1 MMNMVA
7 MYGPSMTQNRQ
18 VNRMVEK
25 KLVDSIG
32 SVDDFGVTG
41 GYEPTSLGDEP
52 SKQTP
57 MREEDG
63 ISVIWEKSGESIS
76 GENRNSITSS
86 EPYIVESRD
95 TVKGVIRT
103 VYPLLPFCKWCSP
116 AARRENDNEWTSG
129 WNEEG
134 AEVRM
139 SQRESRLSG
148 VPHSDYYSFTL
159 TEQQGD
165 IICENCGQSPA
176 KGEEVAIPVKVI
188 RNLKKKTPVEYD
200 VEAVQLG
207 IKCKG
212 EIIRIPE
219 RLVANWVSRGQLQQ
233 GVLAI
238 GHEDSNYTL
247 TASDLLKEAI
257 WDETNKEWL
266 LSTTKCTR
274 MKVLRAELIEDT
286 LTVPVEILIGWRQT
300 ALSVDSIVA
309 ASHAGLTY
317 TTSLSEYLAGGKE
330 EGSMWEY
337 ETANCSGPY
346 FMDMEML
353 NREIEPQAPVLPE
366 KPRSKQTD
374 ILDY

>member
-1 MMNMVA
+1 MGA
-7 MYGPSMTQNRQ
+7 MYGPDTTPNRQ

-41 GYEPTSLGDEP
+41 GYDPSSLGDEP
-52 SKQTP
+52 SKKTP
-57 MREEDG
+57 SREEDG
-63 ISVIWEKSGESIS
+63 ISVIWEKSEENIS
-76 GENRNSITSS
+76 GDERQKVDSPES
-86 EPYIVESRD
+86 YIVESRE
-95 TVKGVIRT
+95 TSKGTIRT

-116 AARRENDNEWTSG
+116 AAQRENDAEWTSG
-129 WNEEG
+129 WNEDG

-139 SQRESRLSG
+139 SKKESRLSG
-148 VPHSDYYSFTL
+148 LAHHQYYSFTL
-159 TEQQGD
+159 TQQEGD
-165 IICENCGQSPA
+165 IICQICGQSPSD
-176 KGEEVAIPVKVI
+176 GQEISIPVKVV
-188 RNLKKKTPVEYD
+188 RKPKKHSPVEYD
-200 VEAVQLG
+200 VEAKQLG
-207 IKCKG
+207 IQCED

-219 RLVANWVSRGQLQQ
+219 RLVANWVSRGQLQT
-233 GVLAI
+233 GVIAI
-238 GHEDSNYTL
+238 GNEDSIYTL
-247 TASDLLKEAI
+247 SASDLLKEAI

-266 LSTTKCTR
+266 LSTAKCER
-274 MKVLRAELIEDT
+274 MKVLRAELIEES
-286 LTVPVEILIGWRQT
+286 LTVPLEILIGWRQT

-330 EGSMWEY
+330 EGSMWKY

-346 FMDMEML
+346 FMDMDML
-353 NREIEPQAPVLPE
+353 NADNATPSSLLTE